1 MNAGKSE
8 SPSPVNIPLKKTE
21 QDQTNLE
28 EVEIPLEVVSNA
40 QEFEESLAQLPEG
53 QEVKIFEALVQ
64 PITRTHK
71 DLPITHTHKD
81 LPITRTHKD
90 LEESQGPTKQ
100 ELETHLNLKI
110 PQQELGTHLNL
121 TTPQKLEDNE
131 PLTHKVIEKQPE
143 SVFDRFPRMKLEL
156 EKWFHIKWE
165 IRGWT
170 IIDFDLAIP
179 LVAVKSVITNALHN
193 SKYAMFFPVLNFLAT
208 NWYGIPGGY
217 PDAQYAAI
225 SLERII
231 LLKEHKDTIIKMCNH
246 PGFSQNEV
254 MQYISENTG
263 MMFDVHEN
271 PKETIRLVEDLLR
284 VTEKVLSEGMP
295 AKIDDETRDKEA
307 VQAFFE
313 EKMVKYFPTE
323 DLKAYDQ
330 FKRLREAVFMPY
342 ADKHPVEST
351 LVQGEMRVVPVV
363 KQEVIGNAVFNEARF
378 DQELVAYK
386 KNAPSSE
393 SARDEVNYAK
403 YMSANSFKEHLLKTY
418 GNNEAEIDKCLNKA
432 VDDCLLGCYL
442 PNCDDYKDSDEKIL
456 EEEFIAC
463 RLNNLP
469 DSKGFNTSA
478 NSFRYSLLDKPT
490 LNPYNIDK
498 FLQEKIQDGLIS
510 PYVPSYKTDGTADLQ
525 TILNEEALAYKLNRQ
540 KAAISEEKTAL
551 EKYLK
556 EDRNIIGV
564 QGTKGGTP
572 DSINQAD
579 LTLFLFE
586 YTNAHSKPYVPLY
599 DQKTTYISR
608 ILAEELAAYK
618 LNVELEGKPFE
629 RQGAENYLKGERK
642 ILNVKGIEEI
652 DLEAVKISEADLTQF
667 LDSVFQI

>member
-1 MNAGKSE
+1 MIFKNYMIIPPKDSKE
-8 SPSPVNIPLKKTE
+8 EIPPVPPKDSKKEIPPVPAAIVSDAQEMIKTLTHTEMGPGEIKTE
-21 QDQTNLE
+21 KVLE
-28 EVEIPLEVVSNA
+28 LALTHVEYEQSQPA
-40 QEFEESLAQLPEG
+40 
-53 QEVKIFEALVQ
+53 KISKALTHIEYEQSQ
-64 PITRTHK
+64 PAKHK
-71 DLPITHTHKD
+71 
-81 LPITRTHKD
+81 
-90 LEESQGPTKQ
+90 
-100 ELETHLNLKI
+100 ELGTHLDLTTS
-110 PQQELGTHLNL
+110 QQELGTHLNL
-121 TTPQKLEDNE
+121 TTPQELEVNE

-143 SVFDRFPRMKLEL
+143 SVFDRFPRMDLKSEL

-165 IRGWT
+165 IRGST
-170 IIDFDLAIP
+170 IIDFDLGIP
-179 LVAVKSVITNALHN
+179 LLAVKSVITNALP
-193 SKYAMFFPVLNFLAT
+193 KFPKFSRVLNFLA

-217 PDAQYAAI
+217 TQEQYAAI
-225 SLERII
+225 SLERLIR
-231 LLKEHKDTIIKMCNH
+231 LSEHKDEIIKMCND
-246 PGFSQNEV
+246 PEFSQNKV
-254 MQYISENTG
+254 MQYISDNTG
-263 MMFDVHEN
+263 MMFDVHED
-271 PKETIRLVEDLLR
+271 PKETIRLVEDLLS
-284 VTEKVLSEGMP
+284 VTEKVLSEGIP
-295 AKIDDETRDKEA
+295 AKMDDETQDKEN
-307 VQAFFE
+307 VKEFFQD
-313 EKMVKYFPTE
+313 KMVKYFSTE

-525 TILNEEALAYKLNRQ
+525 TILDEEVLAYKLNKQ
-540 KAAISEEKTAL
+540 KAAISEEKAAL
-551 EKYLK
+551 ETYLK
-556 EDRNIIGV
+556 EDRNIIGFK
-564 QGTKGGTP
+564 GTRGGNP
-572 DSINQAD
+572 DNINQAD
-579 LTLFLFE
+579 LTSFLDE
-586 YTNAHSKPYVPLY
+586 YVKAHSKPYVPVY
-599 DQKTTYISR
+599 HQKTTYISR
-608 ILAEELAAYK
+608 ILGEELAAYK
-618 LNVELEGKPFE
+618 LNVELEGKPFD
-629 RQGAENYLKGERK
+629 RKGAESYLKDERK
-642 ILNVKGIEEI
+642 IFTVKGINE
-652 DLEAVKISEADLTQF
+652 DLEVVKISEADLTQF
-667 LDSVFQI
+667 LNSRFQEQ